1 MSSGPLGAGPPD
13 MRRGYD
19 AAADVAER
27 LRFESLVSN
36 LAAGFVNLEPERVDY
51 ALEDLSH

>member
-1 MSSGPLGAGPPD
+1 

-51 ALEDLSH
+51 AIEDLSH